1 MEKNKIY
8 KLLKDIFRIQTGF
21 ALVRVWSLNKI
32 YPRKTNLHL
41 FDLINKVRR
50 RRTK

>member
-1 MEKNKIY
+1 MEESKVY
-8 KLLKDIFRIQTGF
+8 KLLKGIFRIQTGF
-21 ALVRVWSLNKI
+21 ALVRVWSLNEV

-41 FDLINKVRR
+41 FGLINKVRR